1 MKKGLFESLKEYS
14 ESDYYPFHMPGHKRN
29 PAADFISG
37 FYSCDITEID
47 GFDNLHAP
55 EGILKEA
62 KEYAAR
68 LYHSEETYFLINGS
82 TAGILSAVSAV
93 AGIRN
98 DNIIQ
103 HTKKLIIARNCHKAV
118 YHAAF
123 LNHLEIEYIYPGL
136 IEDFGIADGIS
147 ARQAEKK
154 LFEIAEREKIPLNS
168 INNLVAGIVITSP
181 TYDGILSDVEGIVKT
196 AHRYGIPVIVDQA
209 HGAHFG
215 FHPEFPESAVA
226 QGADLVIH
234 SVHKTLPAPTQ
245 TALIHRNGKL
255 VSGELLRKY
264 LGIYQSSS
272 PSYLLMAGIDSC
284 MRIMEKEG
292 EKRLDALIS
301 YRKEFED
308 QVRDLKKITIYPT
321 EYKRDRSFKPG
332 QQEPGRLVIGVRNTS
347 FTGKELYDVLREK
360 YHLQMEMCAMNYVVA
375 ILSLMDEKEGFLRLA
390 KALCEIDE
398 MLCGS
403 VFTEGDAEETV
414 KKEALLRGYQSESP
428 QTVMEF
434 HQAFTAEFRL
444 LTLEEAKGQ
453 TAAGFVN
460 FYPPGIPVLVPG
472 ERIDEQVCDLLK
484 GYLAK
489 GFEIQGLYEEQKLK
503 CAKQARK

>member
-1 MKKGLFESLKEYS
+1 MKKSLLESLKEYS

-29 PAADFISG
+29 PAADFLPG
-37 FYSCDITEID
+37 FYGCDITEID

-62 KEYAAR
+62 KEYAAE
-68 LYHSEETYFLINGS
+68 LYHSEDTYFLINGS

-93 AGIRN
+93 VNTANGGGMS
-98 DNIIQ
+98 DAS
-103 HTKKLIIARNCHKAV
+103 HTKTLIIARNCHKAV

-123 LNHLEIEYIYPGL
+123 LNHLEIEYIYPDM
-136 IEDFGIADGIS
+136 IEDFGIADGID
-147 ARQAEKK
+147 ALQAEEK
-154 LFEIAEREKIPLNS
+154 LFEIAERKKIPLNS
-168 INNLVAGIVITSP
+168 INSLVAGIVITSP

-215 FHPEFPESAVA
+215 FHPNFPKSAVT

-245 TALIHRNGKL
+245 TALLHRNGNL

-284 MRIMEKEG
+284 MRIMGKEG
-292 EKRLDALIS
+292 EKRLDALIC
-301 YRKEFED
+301 YRKAFEE
-308 QVRDLKKITIYPT
+308 QVRNLKRIKIYPA
-321 EYKRDRSFKPG
+321 EYDGNKIFKKG
-332 QQEPGRLVIGVRNTS
+332 RQEPGRLVIGLRNTS
-347 FTGKELYDVLREK
+347 FTGKELYDVLRKK

-375 ILSLMDEKEGFLRLA
+375 ILSLMDEEEGFFRLA

-398 MLCGS
+398 MLCD
-403 VFTEGDAEETV
+403 T
-414 KKEALLRGYQSESP
+414 KEAVREEMCIQRYPLKGP
-428 QTVMEF
+428 QTVMRLS
-434 HQAFTAEFRL
+434 QAFTAEARL
-444 LTLEEAKGQ
+444 LSLEEAKGQ
-453 TAAGFVN
+453 TAASFVN
-460 FYPPGIPVLVPG
+460 LYPPGIPLLVPG
-472 ERIDEQVCDLLK
+472 ERIDEEVCNLLK
-484 GYLAK
+484 GYLEK
-489 GFEIQGLYEEQKLK
+489 GFEIQGLNEEQKLN
-503 CAKQARK
+503 CAK